1 MDRLIA
7 ARCDIDLRNKESTWP
22 LYAAACAGHASVTA
36 LLIAARCSIDL
47 QTNDGGTALHAAT
60 SRMKRANALGSGH
73 EKIVEQ
79 LIEAR
84 CTLDLQT
91 KDGATALHI
100 AALHGMVTVAKHLIA
115 ARCDVDLRMR
125 NGLNALQIAQN
136 KEHNE
141 IATLIR
147 NKKHKRSG
155 KVMKDTP
162 PPASPDEIKQQQE
175 DAERAMNELLEDEQK
190 AAAAAAAVLQKK
202 KLAKKAGKERRR
214 KETDGQGGSQREE
227 HAEEQ
232 KDMKKTEAK
241 AESDIGAAQEF
252 KSEDLATTIW
262 ASEALGRKPG
272 ERLMEE
278 DDLQKEET
286 DFCRV
291 WRGPIEL
298 LEKVNE
304 KRNLSAVG
312 PRRPLPWM
320 QDIRETT
327 YDFSKLEEDDGE
339 KLGER
344 KDLLMP
350 PMQAPKKMFNVGASD
365 FVPSLGGFAEDGSS
379 GIRRMEGEVDV
390 ERNME
395 NDTAEDSLPGD
406 MSDEQ
411 WLRTNSA
418 ENLTLWYTDQ
428 VRKWYRHAV

>member
-1 MDRLIA
+1 
-7 ARCDIDLRNKESTWP
+7 
-22 LYAAACAGHASVTA
+22 
-36 LLIAARCSIDL
+36 
-47 QTNDGGTALHAAT
+47 
-60 SRMKRANALGSGH
+60 
-73 EKIVEQ
+73 
-79 LIEAR
+79 
-84 CTLDLQT
+84 
-91 KDGATALHI
+91 
-100 AALHGMVTVAKHLIA
+100 
-115 ARCDVDLRMR
+115 
-125 NGLNALQIAQN
+125 
-136 KEHNE
+136 
-141 IATLIR
+141 
-147 NKKHKRSG
+147 
-155 KVMKDTP
+155 MKDTP
-162 PPASPDEIKQQQE
+162 PQASPDEIKQQQE

-272 ERLMEE
+272 ERLIEEDETLGRKPGERLIEE

-327 YDFSKLEEDDGE
+327 YDFSKLEEEDGE

-344 KDLLMP
+344 KDILMS
-350 PMQAPKKMFNVGASD
+350 PMQAPKKMLNVGASD